1 MDPIRSGSSTLTLYI
16 VQPAVT
22 VTYMS
27 TTNLAE
33 PPESNN
39 GLMESTFALID
50 KLEKAE
56 TGEPVSQLTVTSAT
70 QPHMGNSQPHAGTH
84 SHTCRQLTATHSH
97 LKAPHAVDRW
107 ATHSHTQ
114 ATHSH
119 TRSSHSH
126 TRATHHYMQETHSH
140 MRATHSNTW
149 RQITATHSR
158 VH

>member
-1 MDPIRSGSSTLTLYI
+1 MDPLRSGSSTLTLYI

-56 TGEPVSQLTVTSAT
+56 TGEPVSQLTVTSST
-70 QPHMGNSQPHAGTH
+70 QPHMGNSQPHVGTH
-84 SHTCRQLTATHSH
+84 SHTCRQLTATH
-97 LKAPHAVDRW
+97 
-107 ATHSHTQ
+107 
-114 ATHSH
+114 
-119 TRSSHSH
+119 
-126 TRATHHYMQETHSH
+126 
-140 MRATHSNTW
+140 
-149 RQITATHSR
+149 RQLTAT
-158 VH
+158 

>member
-1 MDPIRSGSSTLTLYI
+1 MDPLRSGSSTLTLYI

-84 SHTCRQLTATHSH
+84 SHTCRQLTATH
-97 LKAPHAVDRW
+97 
-107 ATHSHTQ
+107 THTVISKHHTQ
-114 ATHSH
+114 LTGG
-119 TRSSHSH
+119 
-126 TRATHHYMQETHSH
+126 QL
-140 MRATHSNTW
+140 
-149 RQITATHSR
+149 TATHAGNSQPGT
-158 VH
+158 VGWSDIALFAIFKKLHVSADQVYF